1 MKYRVTAPRRLE
13 GTMCL
18 PASKS
23 ISNRALILQALAG
36 GESTQLYNLSAC
48 DDTAVMV
55 YAMEHPQD
63 LTIDIKAAGTAMRFL
78 TAYYAVTPGTRLLTG
93 TERMRRRPIGLLV
106 DALRSLGADIEYRG
120 DEGFPPLL
128 IRGRRLAGKSLS
140 LPGGVS
146 SQYVSA
152 LLMVAP
158 LLPEGLELR
167 LEGTVVSR
175 PYIDLTLA
183 MMRSFGARAGWAGGD
198 GAAAGGESCVLRVE
212 PTGYRPV
219 EYTVEGDWSAAS
231 YAYEMLALAPEGGS
245 LFLPHLYRDSL
256 QGDSCVAS
264 LFAPLGV
271 GTAYEAG
278 GVRLVR
284 TAPQLKEGETY
295 EADLL
300 RCPDLAQTMVV
311 TCALRGVPFRFG
323 GLQSLKIKETD
334 RIFALRQ
341 EMKKLGFSLGE
352 AEEEGRGTVLFWP
365 AGQDTPGG
373 APQGVPAA
381 PLATY
386 DDHRMAMA
394 FAPAALAVGAV
405 EIEDPGVVSKSF
417 PTYWDVLRRAS
428 FTIDNA

>member
-183 MMRSFGARAGWAGGD
+183 MMRSFGARAGWAGG
-198 GAAAGGESCVLRVE
+198 ESCVLRVE

-300 RCPDLAQTMVV
+300 RCYGEEKGVKAQNDQGVYELRERLYELESKLDRHTFVRISHSEIVNLRRVTALDLTLTGTIRMTLEEGTVCWV
-311 TCALRGVPFRFG
+311 SRRYVK
-323 GLQSLKIKETD
+323 KIKE
-334 RIFALRQ
+334 ALG
-341 EMKKLGFSLGE
+341 L
-352 AEEEGRGTVLFWP
+352 
-365 AGQDTPGG
+365 
-373 APQGVPAA
+373 
-381 PLATY
+381 
-386 DDHRMAMA
+386 
-394 FAPAALAVGAV
+394 
-405 EIEDPGVVSKSF
+405 
-417 PTYWDVLRRAS
+417 
-428 FTIDNA
+428 